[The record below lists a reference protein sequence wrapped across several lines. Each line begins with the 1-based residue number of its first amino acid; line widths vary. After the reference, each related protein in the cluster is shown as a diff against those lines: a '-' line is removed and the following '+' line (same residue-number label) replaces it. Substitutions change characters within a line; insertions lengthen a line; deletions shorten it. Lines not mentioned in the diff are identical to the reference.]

1 VYFLLLAN
9 AAQLVYISLLY
20 YFNVKD
26 SNISGRFYP
35 VYALYI
41 IVGVELLLSLPWLIY
56 YISEQHLLFVIYL
69 EKSAA
74 RHTCWS
80 YADRGYRLVP
90 NTVSQP
96 NIQWSSSAVLTCQY
110 MTYM

>member
-26 SNISGRFYP
+26 SHVSGGFHP

-41 IVGVELLLSLPWLIY
+41 IVGLIKRTACA
-56 YISEQHLLFVIYL
+56 IKRNE
-69 EKSAA
+69 
-74 RHTCWS
+74 
-80 YADRGYRLVP
+80 
-90 NTVSQP
+90 
-96 NIQWSSSAVLTCQY
+96 CQC
-110 MTYM
+110 